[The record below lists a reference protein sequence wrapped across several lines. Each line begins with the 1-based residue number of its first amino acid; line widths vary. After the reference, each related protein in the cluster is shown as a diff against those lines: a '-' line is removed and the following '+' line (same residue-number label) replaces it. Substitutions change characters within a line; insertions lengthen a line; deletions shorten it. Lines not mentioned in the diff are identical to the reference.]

1 MTDELRQ
8 NPTTEGVRLGAD
20 WVSPWRGCTILVR
33 SDASCCQRNR
43 STIMPLLGGLVG
55 RLTGRLTGGLVSGL
69 VLMSTTFVVV
79 PAVAGGADDDTPVL
93 SANQERRD
101 ARGWLELEQE
111 QRAYRDR
118 VAPLDLKQQ
127 RQLEIIERSQR
138 LDLRRMQ
145 QRDAREIERL
155 ERQQRL
161 RSSTSRDAYSLSRR
175 GAAADIQRRVEQ
187 RRARIRNQQ
196 EGNTWSPVRP

>member
-8 NPTTEGVRLGAD
+8 NPTTEGVRVGVD
-20 WVSPWRGCTILVR
+20 WVSHLRGCTIPVHF
-33 SDASCCQRNR
+33 DAGCCQRDR
-43 STIMPLLGGLVG
+43 SRIMPLLGDLAGRVFGGLA
-55 RLTGRLTGGLVSGL
+55 GGLVL
-69 VLMSTTFVVV
+69 ISTTFVIA
-79 PAVAGGADDDTPVL
+79 PAVAGGAGDDAPAL
-93 SANQERRD
+93 SATQERSD

-138 LDLRRMQ
+138 LDLRRIQ
-145 QRDAREIERL
+145 QRDTREIERL

-161 RSSTSRDAYSLSRR
+161 RSPTARDAYSLPRR
-175 GAAADIQRRVEQ
+175 GAAADIQRRAEQ

-196 EGNTWSPVRP
+196 EDGL